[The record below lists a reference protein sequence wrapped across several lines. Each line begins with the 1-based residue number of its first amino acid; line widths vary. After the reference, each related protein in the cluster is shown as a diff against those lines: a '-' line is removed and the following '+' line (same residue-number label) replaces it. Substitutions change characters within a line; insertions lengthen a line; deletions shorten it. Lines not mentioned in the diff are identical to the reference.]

1 MAVWPLVEGD
11 RCGEAFLESLTI
23 ILEGTFSTGRILRG
37 GRCAEVTNFHCIKN
51 FLGDGNKS
59 YWLQTIEQLLLHLH
73 EKPGNKL
80 KIVN

>member
-23 ILEGTFSTGRILRG
+23 ILEGTFSTGRISRG
-37 GRCAEVTNFHCIKN
+37 GPCAEVTNFHCIKN
-51 FLGDGNKS
+51 FLGAGNKS
-59 YWLQTIEQLLLHLH
+59 YRLQTIELLLLHLH
-73 EKPGNKL
+73 EKPGNKI